1 MARAGLPTEDMV
13 IEDQETV
20 ACVLA
25 GEPERFE
32 SLVHKYT
39 QLGGAIAFGILG
51 DYQLSEDVVQEAFFK
66 AFRSLPA
73 LKDPG
78 KFKVWFSGIVRSTSL
93 DQVRRRQS
101 RGDLGARQNASQR
114 GGSRASESEAP
125 GSPLLEVQVREERRV
140 KVMETIRQLPAD
152 DRMVIVLKYMEGL
165 SYKEVAE
172 IVGSSVSAVESR
184 LFRARQVL
192 KSKLIRAI

>member
-1 MARAGLPTEDMV
+1 MV

-20 ACVLA
+20 ASVLA

-73 LKDPG
+73 LKDPA

-101 RGDLGARQNASQR
+101 RGDLGARQNASQNVRQNVQKR
-114 GGSRASESEAP
+114 GGGPIANESEAP
-125 GSPLLEVQVREERRV
+125 CSPLLEVQVREERRV

>member
-1 MARAGLPTEDMV
+1 MV

-20 ACVLA
+20 AWVLA

-101 RGDLGARQNASQR
+101 RGDLGARQNVQKR
-114 GGSRASESEAP
+114 GGGPIASESEAP

-172 IVGSSVSAVESR
+172 IVGCSVSAVESR
-184 LFRARQVL
+184 LFRARQIL
-192 KSKLIRAI
+192 KSKLSRAI

>member
-1 MARAGLPTEDMV
+1 MV

-20 ACVLA
+20 AWVLA

-101 RGDLGARQNASQR
+101 RGDLGARQNAGQNVRQNVQKR
-114 GGSRASESEAP
+114 GGGPIANESEAP

-140 KVMETIRQLPAD
+140 KVMEIIRQLPAD

>member
-1 MARAGLPTEDMV
+1 MV

-20 ACVLA
+20 AWVLA

-101 RGDLGARQNASQR
+101 RGDLGARQNASQNVRQNVQKR
-114 GGSRASESEAP
+114 GGGPIANEPEAP

>member
-1 MARAGLPTEDMV
+1 MV
-13 IEDQETV
+13 IEDRKIV
-20 ACVLA
+20 ARVLA

-73 LKDPG
+73 LKDHG

-93 DQVRRRQS
+93 DDVRRRQS
-101 RGDLGARQNASQR
+101 RGDLRARQR
-114 GGSRASESEAP
+114 GAPGVSESEAP
-125 GSPLLEVQVREERRV
+125 GSPLLEAQVQEEQRG
-140 KVMETIRQLPAD
+140 KVMETIRQLPED
-152 DRMVIVLKYMEGL
+152 DRMVIVLKYIEGL

-172 IVGSSVSAVESR
+172 LVGTSVSAVESR

-192 KSKLIRAI
+192 KSKLMRTI

>member
-1 MARAGLPTEDMV
+1 MV

-20 ACVLA
+20 AWVLA

>member
-1 MARAGLPTEDMV
+1 M
-13 IEDQETV
+13 
-20 ACVLA
+20 
-25 GEPERFE
+25 
-32 SLVHKYT
+32 
-39 QLGGAIAFGILG
+39 
-51 DYQLSEDVVQEAFFK
+51 
-66 AFRSLPA
+66 
-73 LKDPG
+73 
-78 KFKVWFSGIVRSTSL
+78 
-93 DQVRRRQS
+93 
-101 RGDLGARQNASQR
+101 
-114 GGSRASESEAP
+114 
-125 GSPLLEVQVREERRV
+125 REERRV

>member
-1 MARAGLPTEDMV
+1 MV

-93 DQVRRRQS
+93 DEVRRRQS
-101 RGDLGARQNASQR
+101 RGDLGARQNAGQNVRNR
-114 GGSRASESEAP
+114 GGGGMASESEAP

>member
-1 MARAGLPTEDMV
+1 MV
-13 IEDQETV
+13 IEDRKIV
-20 ACVLA
+20 ARVLA

-93 DQVRRRQS
+93 DEVRRRQS
-101 RGDLGARQNASQR
+101 RGDLGARQNAGQNVRQNVRNR
-114 GGSRASESEAP
+114 GGGGMASESEAS
-125 GSPLLEVQVREERRV
+125 GSPLLEVQVREEQRV